1 MAEEETWAKHDDEAM
16 TRELTHW
23 SDRASSMSS
32 LQKQE
37 NYGQQLF
44 DASYGDL
51 FDLFFGII
59 AYVIQYVS
67 PICSVN

>member
-1 MAEEETWAKHDDEAM
+1 M
-16 TRELTHW
+16 
-23 SDRASSMSS
+23 ASSMSS

-37 NYGQQLF
+37 SHGQKLL

-51 FDLFFGII
+51 FDPFFGII

-67 PICSVN
+67 PIISVN